1 MAKQNPTRTTART
14 SQSSPAPSNEV
25 PAGGRRA
32 PRPTTAGTG
41 GGTKTVAPAARS
53 APPARPQVARP
64 QAAGSTRFA
73 GLQRTFRETVA
84 ELRRVQWPDRMT
96 TRNLTLVVIG
106 MSLFLALVLGGVD
119 WGLGRLVEWLIGL

>member
-1 MAKQNPTRTTART
+1 MAKQNPTRATART
-14 SQSSPAPSNEV
+14 SQSSPASSDEA

-32 PRPTTAGTG
+32 PRATVVSG
-41 GGTKTVAPAARS
+41 GGTKTVAPPARS
-53 APPARPQVARP
+53 APPARPQT
-64 QAAGSTRFA
+64 AGSTRFA

-119 WGLGRLVEWLIGL
+119 WGLGRLVEWLIRL